1 MIQYLRRKSG
11 RIGVYS
17 PSTSMSADVMTILR
31 IGTIKYYPILKRY
44 FFMQELLFGYGT
56 MLDSEDMKEI
66 SKELERMNS
75 WQ

>member
-17 PSTSMSADVMTILR
+17 PSTSMSADVMTMCR
-31 IGTIKYYPILKRY
+31 IGTIKYSPVLKRY

-56 MLDSEDMKEI
+56 SLDSEDMKEI
-66 SKELERMNS
+66 SKELERMNA

>member
-17 PSTSMSADVMTILR
+17 PSTSMSADVMTILG
-31 IGTIKYYPILKRY
+31 IGTIKYSPVIKKY
-44 FFMQELLFGYGT
+44 FFMQEILFGYGT
-56 MLDSEDMKEI
+56 ALDSQDMKEI
-66 SKELERMNS
+66 SKELERMNA